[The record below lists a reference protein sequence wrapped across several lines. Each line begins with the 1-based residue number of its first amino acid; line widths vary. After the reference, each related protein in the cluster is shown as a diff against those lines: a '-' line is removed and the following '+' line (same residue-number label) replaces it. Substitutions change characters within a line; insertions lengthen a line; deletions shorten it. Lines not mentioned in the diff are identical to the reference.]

1 MPKNKKMIKSNNLK
15 NRLWKTIFEAAGAP
29 PIFITDSETQR
40 EARCVS
46 EILEKIG
53 GKRRLAAEKIRLPK
67 SIRVNIT
74 GMTIL
79 FTFIGP

>member
-1 MPKNKKMIKSNNLK
+1 LSYAIAIALE
-15 NRLWKTIFEAAGAP
+15 TIFETTVFP

-53 GKRRLAAEKIRLPK
+53 GKRKLRGRKKFVSKAIAT
-67 SIRVNIT
+67 S
-74 GMTIL
+74 
-79 FTFIGP
+79 

>member
-1 MPKNKKMIKSNNLK
+1 LE
-15 NRLWKTIFEAAGAP
+15 TIFEDAGAP

-53 GKRRLAAEKIRLPK
+53 GKRRPHPRKFVSKGYFVI
-67 SIRVNIT
+67 
-74 GMTIL
+74 
-79 FTFIGP
+79 